1 MKPTWKIGIIV
12 AAVPLIIIAVILW
25 GSYKEARFDL
35 VSLPDNGVVL
45 NNEQET
51 LQFQKGNTLYRSW
64 NSDQL
69 IAKNDKEDT
78 RNQIMKSA
86 ILYLDKEALMFTEN
100 VPVIDTN
107 GVSSKLKGNKVYE
120 SKGSTYQYNKSEI
133 NEKSVVKLA
142 NRQYFLNADATL
154 YLGGEKIKE
163 VSKPLLLID
172 KTGSVT
178 IYENKKK
185 SRYLGHMTLKINDDT
200 VLDASSEIYTIGDRK
215 IDLASFGGTD
225 NEKLVVKEDEQKDK
239 KEAEK
244 KKEEEKQKELA
255 EKEAE
260 KNNET
265 KEANGSNESNDAND
279 NKVASKD
286 NESENDS
293 NKTSGE
299 KSSGLN
305 ATKKYGDDLNV
316 GKGSTEAGTNN
327 TSGNKNSGSKGNT
340 NGTATQEDLDKIDDY
355 EAVLRKL
362 DELNEKLERNIP
374 VLRIGYISPN
384 VTSTKVSYSY
394 ADPNNTLIGVTKIS
408 AVDEKTGKTVNTQ
421 YVSAVDTE
429 ALLTDL
435 SPNGKYHL
443 EFTYQYDLG
452 TDKGIQEVK
461 IQSDSFTTQSVSA
474 IYQMQSVTS
483 TTMKLNV
490 ALDAQIDNVKR
501 ARVKVTKANGDSF
514 YMNASANLINGNGE
528 LINVTGLD
536 PSTAYHFQIVIDMKN
551 GETIELN
558 SSENYYTMQATVLKS
573 LKASQSADKV
583 LQVQYDWSSAD
594 YTLNQATIELKDEN
608 DQTKVDYQVV
618 NQEKGNIRLVP
629 VTKDESLN
637 MEAKLV
643 LETTNNETKESK
655 TFEYPVKQDIQY
667 NKNATLTINLT
678 PFQTE
683 ENNTKQAEESNTKAT
698 EEDNAKQTEEVDSST
713 VAGQE
718 TKNTNSITTKV
729 EDVLAPQNATYDMT
743 FSMQRKTNETYQLAF
758 ERRAVGTEDNWS
770 TWTTQKI
777 ATDENGQI
785 KHTETISK
793 LAKESFD
800 YRIAVYDA
808 NGILQL
814 YVYQE

>member
-265 KEANGSNESNDAND
+265 KEANGSNDAND

-286 NESENDS
+286 NQSAEDKS
-293 NKTSGE
+293 N
-299 KSSGLN
+299 GLN
-305 ATKKYGDDLNV
+305 ATKKYGNDLKVGNGSSNKGTKNSPGNNDSGSSGGSN
-316 GKGSTEAGTNN
+316 GKGPKDG
-327 TSGNKNSGSKGNT
+327 
-340 NGTATQEDLDKIDDY
+340 LDKIDDY

-362 DELNEKLERNIP
+362 DELNKKLERNIP

-683 ENNTKQAEESNTKAT
+683 ENNTKQAEESNTKST

>member
-265 KEANGSNESNDAND
+265 KEANGSNDAND

-286 NESENDS
+286 NQSAEDKS
-293 NKTSGE
+293 N
-299 KSSGLN
+299 GLN
-305 ATKKYGDDLNV
+305 ATKKYGNDLKVGNGSSNKGTKNSPGNNDSGSSGGSN
-316 GKGSTEAGTNN
+316 GKGPKDG
-327 TSGNKNSGSKGNT
+327 
-340 NGTATQEDLDKIDDY
+340 LDKIDDY

-362 DELNEKLERNIP
+362 DELNKKLERNIP

-698 EEDNAKQTEEVDSST
+698 EEDNAKQTEEVDSNT

-743 FSMQRKTNETYQLAF
+743 FSMQRKTGETYQLAF